1 MAEQR
6 YLKAIGNQLSDDR
19 SDGVSPVA
27 ARVFVSGRVQGVG
40 FRESARRAALAREV
54 VGWVRNLA
62 DGRVEALFEGAPLAV
77 RAMVA
82 WCEDGPMFAR
92 VDAVEVG
99 WEAPTG
105 RFWTFSVEQTL

>member
-1 MAEQR
+1 MSWR
-6 YLKAIGNQLSDDR
+6 SLKAIGNQLGGE
-19 SDGVSPVA
+19 DGSPVASIA

-40 FRESARRAALAREV
+40 FRESARRAALERGV

-62 DGRVEALFEGAPLAV
+62 DGRVEALFEGAPWAV

-82 WCEDGPMFAR
+82 WCEDGPTFAR

-105 RFWTFSVEQTL
+105 RFWTFSVERTL